1 MQKGS
6 PLSRGQFMNK
16 PIIITIANRKG
27 GVGKSTCCLNLA
39 HVFAEHNH
47 KVLIIDLDDQQNT
60 TRSIAAIVESG
71 KTIED
76 LLLKDEVRL
85 NDVAIKTSWN
95 NATARSGEQAGQV
108 FILPSSS
115 NLSGAVKNLDGELG
129 GIFF

>member
-1 MQKGS
+1 MQKNK
-6 PLSRGQFMNK
+6 PPNLRGQLMNK

-27 GVGKSTCCLNLA
+27 GVGKSTACLNLA

-60 TRSIAAIVESG
+60 TRSISKIVDSD

-85 NDVAIKTSWN
+85 NEVAIKTNWN
-95 NATARSGEQAGQV
+95 NV
-108 FILPSSS
+108 YIL
-115 NLSGAVKNLDGELG
+115 
-129 GIFF
+129 